1 MKCSGLLLRADAA
14 HVHKVK
20 LMSTLLVALDAG
32 VALLAAA
39 AAPAA
44 PRRQLSLKM
53 NDCRPLLLL
62 MLLAVVD
69 NSFALPD
76 SGWIS
81 WL

>member
-1 MKCSGLLLRADAA
+1 
-14 HVHKVK
+14 
-20 LMSTLLVALDAG
+20 MSTLL

-44 PRRQLSLKM
+44 PRRQLTLKM
-53 NDCRPLLLL
+53 NDCQPLLLL
-62 MLLAVVD
+62 MSLAVVD